1 MKNTYYITTPIY
13 YVNDVPHIGHAYT
26 SVASDVIARFMRLS
40 GFDVMFLTGTDE
52 HGQKVEKAAISKN
65 IDPQKFTDQTSQS
78 FRHLM
83 TAMHISNDDFIRT
96 TEDRH
101 KEAVA
106 VFWQKLLDNGSIYE
120 GFYEGWY
127 AVRDE
132 AFYDESEL
140 TADKLAPTGAPVE
153 WVKEPSY
160 FFNLSKWQDKLL
172 EFYKLNPDFIRPA
185 SRRNE
190 VISFVKSGLKDLS
203 VSRTTFNWGIKVP
216 NDDKH
221 VIYVWLDAL
230 ANYISALGYPDKH
243 DSSLRKLAYGR
254 EFEGDTEHRTA
265 AYKSVREDSSTGS
278 TYKLPAEVEFPKRT
292 SNYGKFW
299 PADLHVVGK
308 DILRFHA
315 VYWPAFLM
323 AAEIPLPKTVMA
335 HGWWTNEGQ
344 KISKSLG
351 NTIDPIK
358 LIEEFGVDQVRY
370 FLMREVTFGADG
382 NFSRSNLITRI
393 NTELSN
399 KIGNLLQRTTSFVCK
414 NNEGKVPLLTQD
426 VIDKIYELPILKT
439 AMKFAEQNIFLMEKT
454 EINKV
459 LENIINLAE
468 EANIYIDSEA
478 PWNLKKTDPEKML
491 EVLYTLLEVLRYIAI
506 MLQPFIPSS
515 AGKMLDQLGVNK
527 EESLFKHLSKDY
539 ALTAG
544 GDILEPCVVFPR
556 FEGAA

>member
-1 MKNTYYITTPIY
+1 MTNTYYITTPIY
-13 YVNDVPHIGHAYT
+13 YVNDIPHIGHAYT

-40 GFDVMFLTGTDE
+40 GREVMFLTGTDE
-52 HGQKVEKAAISKN
+52 HGQKVEKAAINKN
-65 IDPQKFTDQTSQS
+65 IDPQKFTDQTSES
-78 FRHLM
+78 FRYLM
-83 TAMHISNDDFIRT
+83 TAMNISNDDFIRT
-96 TEDRH
+96 TEERH

-106 VFWQKLLDNGSIYE
+106 IFWQKLLDNGFIYE
-120 GFYEGWY
+120 GFYKGWY

-140 TADKLAPTGAPVE
+140 TSERLAPTGAPVE

-172 EFYKLNPDFIRPA
+172 EFYETNPDFIRPT

-216 NDDKH
+216 NDNKH

-230 ANYISALGYPDKH
+230 ANYISALGYPDQN
-243 DSSLRKLAYGR
+243 
-254 EFEGDTEHRTA
+254 
-265 AYKSVREDSSTGS
+265 
-278 TYKLPAEVEFPKRT
+278 
-292 SNYGKFW
+292 SNYSKFW
-299 PADLHVVGK
+299 PANLQVVGK

-323 AAEIPLPKTVMA
+323 AAEIPLPKTIMA

-358 LIEEFGVDQVRY
+358 LIEEFGIDQVRY

-382 NFSRSNLITRI
+382 NFARSNLITRI
-393 NTELSN
+393 NSELSN
-399 KIGNLLQRTTSFVCK
+399 KIGNLLQRTTSFVYK
-414 NNEGKVPLLTQD
+414 NNDGKVPAITQD
-426 VIDKIYELPILKT
+426 AINKIYELPLLKT
-439 AMKFAEQNIFLMEKT
+439 AINSVKQNILLMEKT
-454 EINKV
+454 EINKI
-459 LENIINLAE
+459 LDNIINLAE

-478 PWNLKKTDPEKML
+478 PWNLKKTDPKKML
-491 EVLYTLLEVLRYIAI
+491 EVLYALLETLRYIAI
-506 MLQPFIPSS
+506 MLQPFMPSS
-515 AGKMLDQLGVNK
+515 AGKMLDQLGVNT
-527 EESLFKHLSKDY
+527 EERLFKHLSFEF
-539 ALTAG
+539 ALTPASN
-544 GDILEPCVVFPR
+544 ILEPVIVFPR
-556 FEGAA
+556 FEE

>member
-1 MKNTYYITTPIY
+1 MNNTYYITTPIY
-13 YVNDVPHIGHAYT
+13 YVNDIPHIGHAYT
-26 SVASDVIARFMRLS
+26 SVASDVIARFMRLR

-52 HGQKVEKAAISKN
+52 HGQKVEKAAINKN
-65 IDPQKFTDQTSQS
+65 IDPQKFTDQTSES

-96 TEDRH
+96 TEHRH

-106 VFWQKLLDNGSIYE
+106 VFWQKLLDNGTIYE

-132 AFYDESEL
+132 AFFDESEL
-140 TADKLAPTGAPVE
+140 TRDGLAPTGAPVE

-172 EFYKLNPDFIRPA
+172 EFYEANPDFIRPI

-216 NDDKH
+216 NNEKH

-230 ANYISALGYPDKH
+230 VNYISALGYLD
-243 DSSLRKLAYGR
+243 
-254 EFEGDTEHRTA
+254 EQ
-265 AYKSVREDSSTGS
+265 
-278 TYKLPAEVEFPKRT
+278 

-323 AAEIPLPKTVMA
+323 AAEVPLPKTIMA
-335 HGWWTNEGQ
+335 HGWWTNDGQ

-358 LIEEFGVDQVRY
+358 LIDEFGVDQVRY

-382 NFSRSNLITRI
+382 NFARSNLITRI
-393 NTELSN
+393 NSELSN
-399 KIGNLLQRTTSFVCK
+399 KIGNLLQRTTSFVYK
-414 NNEGKVPLLTQD
+414 NNDAKVPLLTQG

-439 AMKFAEQNIFLMEKT
+439 ASKFVEQNILLMDKT
-454 EINKV
+454 EINKI

-478 PWNLKKTDPEKML
+478 PWKLKKTDPDKTL
-491 EVLYTLLEVLRYIAI
+491 EVLYALLEVLRYIAI
-506 MLQPFIPSS
+506 MLLPFIPSS
-515 AGKMLDQLGVNK
+515 ANKMLDQLGVNK
-527 EESLFKHLSKDY
+527 EERLFKHLIRDY
-539 ALTAG
+539 TLTAG
-544 GDILEPCVVFPR
+544 SNILEPTIIFPK
-556 FEGAA
+556 FE

>member
-26 SVASDVIARFMRLS
+26 SVASDIIARFMRLR

-52 HGQKVEKAAISKN
+52 HGQKVEKAAINKN
-65 IDPQKFTDQTSQS
+65 TDPQKFTDQTSQS

-83 TAMHISNDDFIRT
+83 TAMNISNDDFIRT

-106 VFWQKLLDNGSIYE
+106 IFWRKLLDNGTIYE

-132 AFYDESEL
+132 AFFDESEL
-140 TADKLAPTGAPVE
+140 TSDGLAPTGAPVE

-160 FFNLSKWQDKLL
+160 FFNLSKWQNKLL
-172 EFYKLNPDFIRPA
+172 EFYEANPDFIRPI

-216 NDDKH
+216 NNEKH

-230 ANYISALGYPDKH
+230 ANYISSLGYPD
-243 DSSLRKLAYGR
+243 AQ
-254 EFEGDTEHRTA
+254 
-265 AYKSVREDSSTGS
+265 
-278 TYKLPAEVEFPKRT
+278 

-358 LIEEFGVDQVRY
+358 LIDEFGVDQVRY

-382 NFSRSNLITRI
+382 NFARSNLITRI
-393 NTELSN
+393 NSELSN
-399 KIGNLLQRTTSFVCK
+399 KIGNLLQRTTSFVYK
-414 NNEGKVPLLTQD
+414 NNDGKVPLIEQNI
-426 VIDKIYELPILKT
+426 IDKIYELPILKT
-439 AMKFAEQNIFLMEKT
+439 ASKFAEQNILLMDKT
-454 EINKV
+454 EINKI

-478 PWNLKKTDPEKML
+478 PWNLKKTDPDKML

-506 MLQPFIPSS
+506 MLLPFIPSS
-515 AGKMLDQLGVNK
+515 ANKMLDQLGVNK
-527 EESLFKHLSKDY
+527 EERLFKHLIRDY
-539 ALTAG
+539 ALRAG
-544 GDILEPCVVFPR
+544 SDILEPTIIFPR
-556 FEGAA
+556 FEGDVV

>member
-40 GFDVMFLTGTDE
+40 GRDVMFLTGTDE
-52 HGQKVEKAAISKN
+52 HGQKVEKAAINKN
-65 IDPQKFTDQTSQS
+65 IDPKKFTDQTSES

-83 TAMHISNDDFIRT
+83 TAMNISNDDFIRT
-96 TEDRH
+96 TENRH

-106 VFWQKLLDNGSIYE
+106 VFWQKLLNNGTIYE

-140 TADKLAPTGAPVE
+140 TSDGLAPTGASVE

-172 EFYKLNPDFIRPA
+172 ELYEANPDFIKPI

-203 VSRTTFNWGIKVP
+203 ISRTTFNWGIKVP
-216 NDDKH
+216 NDAKNDVRH

-230 ANYISALGYPDKH
+230 ANYISALGYPDQN
-243 DSSLRKLAYGR
+243 
-254 EFEGDTEHRTA
+254 
-265 AYKSVREDSSTGS
+265 
-278 TYKLPAEVEFPKRT
+278 

-323 AAEIPLPKTVMA
+323 AARIPLPKTIIA

-358 LIEEFGVDQVRY
+358 LIDEFGVDQVRY

-382 NFSRSNLITRI
+382 NFARSNLITRI
-393 NTELSN
+393 NSELSN
-399 KIGNLLQRTTSFVCK
+399 KIGNLLQRTTAFVYK
-414 NNEGKVPLLTQD
+414 NNDGKVPLITQG
-426 VIDKIYELPILKT
+426 VVDKIYELPILKT
-439 AMKFAEQNIFLMEKT
+439 AIKFAEQNILLMEKL

-459 LENIINLAE
+459 LEKIINLAE
-468 EANIYIDSEA
+468 EANVYIDSEA
-478 PWNLKKTDPEKML
+478 PWNLKKTDHAKML

-506 MLQPFIPSS
+506 MLLPFVPTS
-515 AGKMLDQLGVNK
+515 ANKMLDQLGAAK
-527 EESLFKHLSKDY
+527 EERLFKYLVRDY
-539 ALTAG
+539 ALIAG
-544 GDILEPCVVFPR
+544 SNILEPTVIFPKL
-556 FEGAA
+556 E

>member
-1 MKNTYYITTPIY
+1 MKNSYYITTPIY

-26 SVASDVIARFMRLS
+26 SVASDIIARFMRLR

-83 TAMHISNDDFIRT
+83 TVMNISNDDFIRT

-106 VFWQKLLDNGSIYE
+106 VFWQKLLDNGTIYE

-140 TADKLAPTGAPVE
+140 TSDGLAPTGAPVE

-172 EFYKLNPDFIRPA
+172 EFYEANPDFIRPI

-203 VSRTTFNWGIKVP
+203 VSRITFNWGIKVP
-216 NDDKH
+216 NNEKH

-230 ANYISALGYPDKH
+230 ANYISALGYPDKQ
-243 DSSLRKLAYGR
+243 
-254 EFEGDTEHRTA
+254 
-265 AYKSVREDSSTGS
+265 
-278 TYKLPAEVEFPKRT
+278 

-299 PADLHVVGK
+299 SADLHVVGK

-358 LIEEFGVDQVRY
+358 LIDEFGVDQVRY

-382 NFSRSNLITRI
+382 NFARSNLITLI
-393 NTELSN
+393 NSELSN
-399 KIGNLLQRTTSFVCK
+399 KIGNLLQRTTSFVYK
-414 NNEGKVPLLTQD
+414 NNDGKVPLIEQNI
-426 VIDKIYELPILKT
+426 IDKIYELPILKT
-439 AMKFAEQNIFLMEKT
+439 ASKFAEQNVLLMEKT
-454 EINKV
+454 EINKI

-478 PWNLKKTDPEKML
+478 PWNLKKTDPDKML

-515 AGKMLDQLGVNK
+515 ANKMLDQLGVNK
-527 EESLFKHLSKDY
+527 EERLFKHLGCDY
-539 ALTAG
+539 ALRAG
-544 GDILEPCVVFPR
+544 SDILEPTIIFPR
-556 FEGAA
+556 FE

>member
-1 MKNTYYITTPIY
+1 MNNTYYITTPIY

-26 SVASDVIARFMRLS
+26 SVASDVIARFMRLR
-40 GFDVMFLTGTDE
+40 GLDVIFLTGTDE
-52 HGQKVEKAAISKN
+52 HGQKVEKAAINKN
-65 IDPQKFTDQTSQS
+65 IDPQKFTDQTSES

-83 TAMHISNDDFIRT
+83 AVMHISNDDFIRT
-96 TEDRH
+96 TENRH

-106 VFWQKLLDNGSIYE
+106 VFWQKLLDNGTIYE

-132 AFYDESEL
+132 AFFDESEL
-140 TADKLAPTGAPVE
+140 TSDGLAPTGAPVE

-160 FFNLSKWQDKLL
+160 FFNLSQWQDKLL
-172 EFYKLNPDFIRPA
+172 EFYEANPDFIRPI

-216 NDDKH
+216 NNEKH

-230 ANYISALGYPDKH
+230 ANYISALGYPDEQ
-243 DSSLRKLAYGR
+243 SS
-254 EFEGDTEHRTA
+254 
-265 AYKSVREDSSTGS
+265 
-278 TYKLPAEVEFPKRT
+278 
-292 SNYGKFW
+292 YGKFW

-308 DILRFHA
+308 DILRFHT

-323 AAEIPLPKTVMA
+323 AAEIPLPKTIMA

-358 LIEEFGVDQVRY
+358 LINEFGIDQIRY

-382 NFSRSNLITRI
+382 NFARSNLITRI
-393 NTELSN
+393 NSELSN
-399 KIGNLLQRTTSFVCK
+399 KIGNLLQRSTAFVYK
-414 NNEGKVPLLTQD
+414 NNEGKVPLLTQS

-439 AMKFAEQNIFLMEKT
+439 ASKFAEQNILLMDKT
-454 EINKV
+454 EINKI
-459 LENIINLAE
+459 LDNIINLAE

-478 PWNLKKTDPEKML
+478 PWNLKKTDPDKML

-515 AGKMLDQLGVNK
+515 ANKMLNQLGISK
-527 EESLFKHLSKDY
+527 EERLFKHLIRDY
-539 ALTAG
+539 ALRAG
-544 GDILEPCVVFPR
+544 SNILEPTIIFPR
-556 FEGAA
+556 FEGDVV

>member
-1 MKNTYYITTPIY
+1 MNNTYYITTPIY
-13 YVNDVPHIGHAYT
+13 YVNDIPHIGHAYT
-26 SVASDVIARFMRLS
+26 SVASDVIARFMRLR

-52 HGQKVEKAAISKN
+52 HGQKVEKAAINKN
-65 IDPQKFTDQTSQS
+65 IDPQKFTDQTSES

-96 TEDRH
+96 TEHRH

-106 VFWQKLLDNGSIYE
+106 VFWQKLLDNGTIYE

-127 AVRDE
+127 AVQDE
-132 AFYDESEL
+132 AFFDESEL
-140 TADKLAPTGAPVE
+140 TRDGLAPTGAPVE

-172 EFYKLNPDFIRPA
+172 EFYEANPDFIRPI

-216 NDDKH
+216 NNEKH

-230 ANYISALGYPDKH
+230 ANYISALGYLD
-243 DSSLRKLAYGR
+243 
-254 EFEGDTEHRTA
+254 EQ
-265 AYKSVREDSSTGS
+265 
-278 TYKLPAEVEFPKRT
+278 
-292 SNYGKFW
+292 SNYNKFW

-323 AAEIPLPKTVMA
+323 AAEVPLPKTIMA

-358 LIEEFGVDQVRY
+358 LIDEFGVDQVRY

-382 NFSRSNLITRI
+382 NFARSNLITRI
-393 NTELSN
+393 NSELSN
-399 KIGNLLQRTTSFVCK
+399 KIGNLLQRTTSFVYK
-414 NNEGKVPLLTQD
+414 NNDAKVPLLTQG

-439 AMKFAEQNIFLMEKT
+439 ASKVVEQNILLMDKT
-454 EINKV
+454 EINKI

-478 PWNLKKTDPEKML
+478 PWNLKKIDPDKTL
-491 EVLYTLLEVLRYIAI
+491 EVLYALLEVLRYIAI
-506 MLQPFIPSS
+506 MLLPFIPSS
-515 AGKMLDQLGVNK
+515 ANKMLDQLGVNK
-527 EESLFKHLSKDY
+527 EERLFKHLIRDY
-539 ALTAG
+539 TLTAG
-544 GDILEPCVVFPR
+544 SNILEPTIIFPK
-556 FEGAA
+556 FE

>member
-1 MKNTYYITTPIY
+1 MNNTYYITTPIY
-13 YVNDVPHIGHAYT
+13 YVNDIPHIGHAYT
-26 SVASDVIARFMRLS
+26 SVASDVIARFMRLR

-52 HGQKVEKAAISKN
+52 HGQKVEKAAINKN
-65 IDPQKFTDQTSQS
+65 IDPQKFTDQTSES

-96 TEDRH
+96 TEHRH

-106 VFWQKLLDNGSIYE
+106 VFWQKLLDNGTIYE

-132 AFYDESEL
+132 AFFDESEL
-140 TADKLAPTGAPVE
+140 TRDGLAPTGAPVE
-153 WVKEPSY
+153 WIKEPSY

-172 EFYKLNPDFIRPA
+172 EFYEANPDFIRPI

-216 NDDKH
+216 NNEKH

-230 ANYISALGYPDKH
+230 VNYISALGYLD
-243 DSSLRKLAYGR
+243 
-254 EFEGDTEHRTA
+254 EQ
-265 AYKSVREDSSTGS
+265 
-278 TYKLPAEVEFPKRT
+278 

-323 AAEIPLPKTVMA
+323 AAEVPLPKTIMA

-358 LIEEFGVDQVRY
+358 LIGEFGVDQVRY
-370 FLMREVTFGADG
+370 FLMREVTFGMDG
-382 NFSRSNLITRI
+382 NFARSNLITRI
-393 NTELSN
+393 NSELSN
-399 KIGNLLQRTTSFVCK
+399 KIGNLLQRTTSFVYK
-414 NNEGKVPLLTQD
+414 NNDATVPLLTQG

-439 AMKFAEQNIFLMEKT
+439 ASKFVEQNILLMDKT
-454 EINKV
+454 EINKI

-468 EANIYIDSEA
+468 EANIYIDSQA
-478 PWNLKKTDPEKML
+478 PWNLKKTDPDKML
-491 EVLYTLLEVLRYIAI
+491 EVLYALLEVLRYIAI
-506 MLQPFIPSS
+506 MLLPFIPSS
-515 AGKMLDQLGVNK
+515 ANKMLDQLGVNK
-527 EESLFKHLSKDY
+527 EERLFKHLIRDY
-539 ALTAG
+539 TLTAG
-544 GDILEPCVVFPR
+544 SNILEPTIIFPK
-556 FEGAA
+556 FE

>member
-26 SVASDVIARFMRLS
+26 SVASDVIARFIRLC

-52 HGQKVEKAAISKN
+52 HGQKVEKAAINKN
-65 IDPQKFTDQTSQS
+65 IDPQKFTDHTSES

-83 TAMHISNDDFIRT
+83 NVMNISNDDFIRT
-96 TEDRH
+96 TESRH

-106 VFWQKLLDNGSIYE
+106 IFWQKLLDNGTIYE

-132 AFYDESEL
+132 AFFDESEL
-140 TADKLAPTGAPVE
+140 TSDGLAPTGAPVE

-172 EFYKLNPDFIRPA
+172 EFYEANPDFIRPI

-216 NDDKH
+216 NNEKH

-230 ANYISALGYPDKH
+230 ASYISALGYPDKQ
-243 DSSLRKLAYGR
+243 
-254 EFEGDTEHRTA
+254 
-265 AYKSVREDSSTGS
+265 
-278 TYKLPAEVEFPKRT
+278 

-323 AAEIPLPKTVMA
+323 AAEIPLPKTIMA
-335 HGWWTNEGQ
+335 HGW
-344 KISKSLG
+344 
-351 NTIDPIK
+351 
-358 LIEEFGVDQVRY
+358 
-370 FLMREVTFGADG
+370 
-382 NFSRSNLITRI
+382 
-393 NTELSN
+393 
-399 KIGNLLQRTTSFVCK
+399 
-414 NNEGKVPLLTQD
+414 
-426 VIDKIYELPILKT
+426 
-439 AMKFAEQNIFLMEKT
+439 
-454 EINKV
+454 
-459 LENIINLAE
+459 
-468 EANIYIDSEA
+468 
-478 PWNLKKTDPEKML
+478 
-491 EVLYTLLEVLRYIAI
+491 
-506 MLQPFIPSS
+506 
-515 AGKMLDQLGVNK
+515 
-527 EESLFKHLSKDY
+527 
-539 ALTAG
+539 
-544 GDILEPCVVFPR
+544 
-556 FEGAA
+556 

>member
-1 MKNTYYITTPIY
+1 MNNIYYITTPIY
-13 YVNDVPHIGHAYT
+13 YVNDAPHIGHAYT

-40 GFDVMFLTGTDE
+40 GFRVMFLTGTDE

-65 IDPQKFTDQTSQS
+65 INPQKFTDQTSQS
-78 FRHLM
+78 FRDLM

-96 TEDRH
+96 TENRH
-101 KEAVA
+101 KQAVA
-106 VFWQKLLDNGSIYE
+106 IFWQKLLDNGSIYE

-140 TADKLAPTGAPVE
+140 TEDKLAPTGALVE

-172 EFYKLNPDFIRPA
+172 EFYELNPDFIRPI
-185 SRRNE
+185 SRRHE

-216 NDDKH
+216 NDEKH

-230 ANYISALGYPDKH
+230 ANYISALGYPD
-243 DSSLRKLAYGR
+243 
-254 EFEGDTEHRTA
+254 TN
-265 AYKSVREDSSTGS
+265 
-278 TYKLPAEVEFPKRT
+278 

-299 PADLHVVGK
+299 PANLQVVGK

-323 AAEIPLPKTVMA
+323 AAEIPLPKTIMA

-358 LIEEFGVDQVRY
+358 LIDEFGVDQVRY
-370 FLMREVTFGADG
+370 FLMREITFGADG
-382 NFSRSNLITRI
+382 NFARSNLITRI
-393 NTELSN
+393 NSELSN
-399 KIGNLLQRTTSFVCK
+399 KIGNLLQRTTAFVYK
-414 NNEGKVPLLTQD
+414 NNDGKVPLLTQSA
-426 VIDKIYELPILKT
+426 IDKIYELPILKT
-439 AMKFAEQNIFLMEKT
+439 AIKFAEQNIKFMEKT
-454 EINKV
+454 EISKI
-459 LENIINLAE
+459 LENIINLSE

-478 PWNLKKTDPEKML
+478 PWNLKKTDPAKML
-491 EVLYTLLEVLRYIAI
+491 EVLYAVLEILRYIAV
-506 MLQPFIPSS
+506 MLQPFTPS
-515 AGKMLDQLGVNK
+515 AANKMLDQLGASKK
-527 EESLFKHLSKDY
+527 ERLFKHLSRDY
-539 ALTAG
+539 ALTSGAP
-544 GDILEPCVVFPR
+544 ILEPAIIFPR
-556 FEGAA
+556 FHEV

>member
-26 SVASDVIARFMRLS
+26 SVASDVIARFMRLC
-40 GFDVMFLTGTDE
+40 GKDVMFLTGTDE
-52 HGQKVEKAAISKN
+52 HGQKVEKAAINKN
-65 IDPQKFTDQTSQS
+65 IDPQKFTDQTSES

-83 TAMHISNDDFIRT
+83 TAMNISNDDFIRT
-96 TEDRH
+96 TENRH

-106 VFWQKLLDNGSIYE
+106 IFWQKLLDKGTIYE

-140 TADKLAPTGAPVE
+140 TEDKLAPTGASVE

-172 EFYKLNPDFIRPA
+172 EFYEANPDFIRPM

-216 NDDKH
+216 NNAKNDVRH

-230 ANYISALGYPDKH
+230 ANYISALGYPH
-243 DSSLRKLAYGR
+243 EQSS
-254 EFEGDTEHRTA
+254 
-265 AYKSVREDSSTGS
+265 
-278 TYKLPAEVEFPKRT
+278 
-292 SNYGKFW
+292 YGKFW

-323 AAEIPLPKTVMA
+323 AAEIPLPKTIMA

-358 LIEEFGVDQVRY
+358 LIDEFGVDQVRY
-370 FLMREVTFGADG
+370 FLMREITFGADG
-382 NFSRSNLITRI
+382 NFARSNLITRI
-393 NTELSN
+393 NSELSN
-399 KIGNLLQRTTSFVCK
+399 KIGNLLQRSTAFVYK
-414 NNEGKVPLLTQD
+414 NNDGKVPLLTQSI
-426 VIDKIYELPILKT
+426 IDKIYELPILKT
-439 AMKFAEQNIFLMEKT
+439 ASKFAEQNILLMEKT
-454 EINKV
+454 EINKI

-478 PWNLKKTDPEKML
+478 PWNLKKTDHDKML

-506 MLQPFIPSS
+506 MLQPFMPTS
-515 AGKMLDQLGVNK
+515 ANKMLDQLGVNK
-527 EESLFKHLSKDY
+527 EERLFKHLVRDY

-544 GDILEPCVVFPR
+544 SNILEPTIIFPR
-556 FEGAA
+556 FEECVV

>member
-1 MKNTYYITTPIY
+1 MNNTYYITTPIY

-40 GFDVMFLTGTDE
+40 GHEVMFLTGTDE
-52 HGQKVEKAAISKN
+52 HGQKVEKAAINKN

-96 TEDRH
+96 TEERH
-101 KEAVA
+101 KKAVA
-106 VFWQKLLDNGSIYE
+106 IFWQKLLDTGSIYE

-140 TADKLAPTGAPVE
+140 TADKLAPTGATVE

-172 EFYKLNPDFIRPA
+172 EFYEANPDFIRPI

-203 VSRTTFNWGIKVP
+203 VSRTTFSWGIKVP
-216 NDDKH
+216 NDEKH

-230 ANYISALGYPDKH
+230 ANYISALGYPDK
-243 DSSLRKLAYGR
+243 DG
-254 EFEGDTEHRTA
+254 
-265 AYKSVREDSSTGS
+265 
-278 TYKLPAEVEFPKRT
+278 
-292 SNYGKFW
+292 NYGKFW
-299 PADLHVVGK
+299 AANLHVVGK

-323 AAEIPLPKTVMA
+323 AAEIPLPKTIMA

-382 NFSRSNLITRI
+382 NFSRDNLITRI
-393 NTELSN
+393 NSELSN
-399 KIGNLLQRTTSFVCK
+399 KIGNLLQRTTSFVYK
-414 NNEGKVPLLTQD
+414 NNDGKVPKLTQN
-426 VIDKIYELPILKT
+426 VIDKLYDLPILKT
-439 AMKFAEQNIFLMEKT
+439 AIKFAEQNTLLMEKT
-454 EINKV
+454 EINKII
-459 LENIINLAE
+459 ENIISLAE

-478 PWNLKKTDPEKML
+478 PWNLKKTNTERML
-491 EVLYTLLEVLRYIAI
+491 EVLYTLLEVLRYIAL
-506 MLQPFIPSS
+506 MLQPFIPNS
-515 AGKMLDQLGVNK
+515 ANKMLDQLGVSKK
-527 EESLFKHLSKDY
+527 ERLFKHLAREY

-544 GDILEPCVVFPR
+544 NDILEPAIIFPR
-556 FEGAA
+556 FES